1 MLIIMTAHGGVESDA
16 APMSLR
22 SAEKAIG
29 TLDKAFKAFQLYPE
43 HHDICQSGLAIAK
56 SALDAVLNA
65 HSTLKVSVEKE
76 RFLLGGEVVYTS
88 LSDEGLSAL
97 LYRDGILW
105 IEFRKGLQS
114 DEIKGFLDI
123 LKTYR
128 HQEEETEG
136 DVVTALWEN
145 DFRHIRY
152 EAREVFWETD
162 PLVGFS
168 LPHLSGNE
176 GTPPPDQDAGD
187 GEGEREA
194 VAGSEPPSENAALSI
209 VAKDKPD
216 AWALTPEEENIL
228 RQMVFEQENL
238 ESLDAAIEVLVLIL
252 RDKTIT
258 GEKKHED
265 IAVILAF
272 LKDTLQD
279 TFIHEA
285 FSTGLKM
292 LKRLDQVRSIYKEA
306 APRSVRLI
314 DNFFHDISSPV
325 FLESLTLLWPRL
337 EALDNRRIRPVK
349 EVLLL
354 LHPRSIAALLPM
366 RLRSSSEKIRELLLQ
381 IIVSLARSDL
391 TPLETLADGEDEEA
405 ALEVLRI
412 LGRLDD
418 PGAEELLYKMAR
430 HSHKN
435 VRRDAIFQL
444 LQKNP
449 DAIKRLFPMID
460 DADEGIRTFMI
471 GTLGKRRQRLAEDL
485 LRGYLEHHLYQ
496 CRDVEHLLAC
506 FHALGRCGSDLSI
519 PFLER
524 TLMGRRFI
532 SVAGLDRLTQRT
544 GAVLALLSL
553 ETAAAKTVLEKAAN
567 SKTPGIRLAY
577 KRAMER
583 RDGR

>member
-1 MLIIMTAHGGVESDA
+1 M
-16 APMSLR
+16 PLR
-22 SAEKAIG
+22 PAEKAIG
-29 TLDKAFKAFQLYPE
+29 ALDKAFKAFHFYPA
-43 HHDICQSGLAIAK
+43 HHDIRRSGLAIAK
-56 SALDAVLNA
+56 SAMDAVLNA
-65 HSTLKVSVEKE
+65 HSTLKLHVEKD

-88 LSDEGLSAL
+88 PSDEGLSAL

-105 IEFRKGLQS
+105 IEFKKGIRPE
-114 DEIKGFLDI
+114 EIKGFLDI

-128 HQEEETEG
+128 RQEEETEG

-152 EAREVFWETD
+152 EAREVLWETD
-162 PLVGFS
+162 PLIGFS
-168 LPHLSGNE
+168 LPRLSGNE
-176 GTPPPDQDAGD
+176 GTPPANRDADEQDGEEEADAGP
-187 GEGEREA
+187 
-194 VAGSEPPSENAALSI
+194 EPPPDNAALSI
-209 VAKDKPD
+209 AAKDKPD
-216 AWALTPEEENIL
+216 AWALTPEEENVL
-228 RQMVFEQENL
+228 KQMVFEQENL

-252 RDKTIT
+252 RDKTLT

-272 LKDTLQD
+272 LKDTLKD
-279 TFIHEA
+279 AFIHEA

-292 LKRLDQVRSIYKEA
+292 LKRLDQVRTVYKQE

-314 DNFFHDISSPV
+314 DNFFYDISSPA
-325 FLESLTLLWPRL
+325 FLESLAHLWPRL
-337 EALDNRRIRPVK
+337 EAVDSRRIQPFR

-366 RLRSSSEKIRELLLQ
+366 RLQSSSEKIRELLLHV
-381 IIVSLARSDL
+381 IVSLAQRDP
-391 TPLETLADGEDEEA
+391 TPLEDLADGGDEETG
-405 ALEVLRI
+405 LEVLRI

-418 PGAEELLYKMAR
+418 QGAEELRYKMAR

-435 VRRDAIFQL
+435 VRREAISRL

-449 DAIKRLFPMID
+449 DAIERLFPMID
-460 DADEGIRTFMI
+460 DEDEGIRTFMI
-471 GTLGKRRQRLAEDL
+471 GILGKRRRRLAEDL

-506 FHALGRCGSDLSI
+506 FHALGRCGSDLST

-553 ETAAAKTVLEKAAN
+553 ETDAAKAVLEKAAN